1 MLKGFWIGV
10 FTLGS
15 MLAVWA
21 QPAGKPNIIYI
32 YADDLGYGELGCY
45 GQQHIKTP
53 HLDALA
59 AEGMRFT
66 RHYAAA
72 PVCAPSR
79 AALMTGYHTGHA
91 YIRGNYELGGFE
103 DEKEGGQM
111 PLPQGTFTLGHMLRQ
126 FGYVTGLFGKWGLGM
141 HYSTGSPLKQGFD
154 YYFGYL
160 DQKQAHNHYPT
171 HLWQNDKPVKLNNK
185 YVYVHKAIDS
195 AKAQKA
201 DFALFEGEEYAGDLI
216 TKRALHF
223 MDSLQ
228 HKPFFMYVAY
238 TTPHLSLQVPAQWL
252 QPYVGRFPEKA
263 YYGQYGYAAHPYP
276 MSAYA
281 AMITHLDAQVGLIM
295 QQLKQ
300 LRLDSNTLVLFS
312 SDNGATF
319 HRSVDAAFFKS
330 NGPLRGYKMDVYE
343 GGIRVPLLARWPG
356 SIKPL
361 TVSHALTAQYDVPAT
376 LQELAGGAAVHA
388 DGQSFLNVLKGS
400 TPTAP
405 KEYVYVEY
413 PENGGQVAVVM
424 QQWKALKKGMKTN
437 RQAAWEL
444 YYLPADPAEQNDVAA
459 QHPEIISR
467 INAIVQKEHQ
477 PAHIREWEFINPLH

>member
-1 MLKGFWIGV
+1 MKWLLGAV

-15 MLAVWA
+15 MLALLA

-53 HLDALA
+53 NIDALA
-59 AEGMRFT
+59 TEGMRFT

-79 AALMTGYHTGHA
+79 AALMTGYHTGNA

-111 PLPQGTFTLGHMLRQ
+111 PLPQGTFTLGHLLRQ
-126 FGYVTGLFGKWGLGM
+126 YGYVTGLFGKWGLGM

-171 HLWQNDKPVKLNNK
+171 HLWQNDKPVKLNNR

-201 DFALFEGEEYAGDLI
+201 DFAVFEGEEYAGDLI

-238 TTPHLSLQVPAQWL
+238 TTPHLSLQVPAKWL
-252 QPYVGRFPEKA
+252 QPYLGRFPEQP
-263 YYGQYGYAAHPYP
+263 YYGQFGYAAHPYP

-281 AMITHLDAQVGLIM
+281 AMVAHLDAQVGLIM
-295 QQLKQ
+295 QQLKK
-300 LRLDSNTLVLFS
+300 LGLDSNTLVMFS

-343 GGIRVPLLARWPG
+343 GGIRVPMLARWPG
-356 SIKPL
+356 SVKPL
-361 TVSHALTAQYDVPAT
+361 TVSHSLTAQYDVPAT
-376 LQELAGGAAVHA
+376 LQEVAGGAAVHA
-388 DGQSFLNVLKGS
+388 DGQSFLKVLKGEAE
-400 TPTAP
+400 TLQ

-424 QQWKALKKGMKTN
+424 QQWKAVKKGMKTN

-444 YYLPADPAEQNDVAA
+444 YYLPNDPAEQNDVAA
-459 QHPEIISR
+459 QHPEIIGKV
-467 INAIVQKEHQ
+467 NAIVQKEHR

>member
-1 MLKGFWIGV
+1 MLKGLLVGV
-10 FTLGS
+10 FTCLV
-15 MLAVWA
+15 MVVVLA

-53 HLDALA
+53 HLDRLA

-126 FGYVTGLFGKWGLGM
+126 QGYVTGLFGKWGLGM

-171 HLWQNDKPVKLNNK
+171 HLWQNDKPVPLNNK
-185 YVYVHKAIDS
+185 FVYVHQPIDS
-195 AKAQKA
+195 VKAQKA
-201 DFALFEGEEYAGDLI
+201 DFAAFEGEAYACDLI
-216 TKRALHF
+216 TTKALHF
-223 MDSLQ
+223 MDSLRQ
-228 HKPFFMYVAY
+228 KPFFMYMAY
-238 TTPHLSLQVPAQWL
+238 TLPHLSLQVPSKWL
-252 QPYVGRFPEKA
+252 QPYLGRFPEQP
-263 YYGQYGYAAHPYP
+263 YFGQFGYAAHPFP
-276 MSAYA
+276 LSAYA
-281 AMITHLDAQVGLIM
+281 AMVSYLDAQVGLIM
-295 QQLKQ
+295 QQLKR
-300 LRLDSNTLVLFS
+300 LGLDSNTLVMFS

-319 HRSVDAAFFKS
+319 HRSINVNYFKS
-330 NGPLRGYKMDVYE
+330 NGNLRGYKMDVYE
-343 GGIRVPLLARWPG
+343 GGIRVPMIARWPG
-356 SIKPL
+356 SISPS
-361 TVSHALTAQYDVPAT
+361 TISHALTAQYDVPAT
-376 LQELAGGAAVHA
+376 LQQLAGGAAVHA
-388 DGQSFLNVLKGS
+388 DGHSFLKVLKGEAE
-400 TPTAP
+400 TMQ

-413 PENGGQVAVVM
+413 PENGGQLAVVM
-424 QQWKALKKGMKTN
+424 SDWKAVKRNLKSN
-437 RQAAWEL
+437 RLARWEL
-444 YYLPADPAEQNDVAA
+444 YYLPKDPTEQHDVAA
-459 QHPEIISR
+459 QHPDVIGR
-467 INAIVQKEHQ
+467 VNAIVQKEHQ